1 MPKFQA
7 CTQILWSKLW
17 ITRARLLQPLTA
29 QGLQATGHF
38 LLSLPRT
45 KTEPFQTLCPEVV
58 PGFRL
63 LQQFK
68 GHSRAAPE
76 LS

>member
-7 CTQILWSKLW
+7 CTQLLWSKLW
-17 ITRARLLQPLTA
+17 ITRARLPQPLIA

-38 LLSLPRT
+38 LLRLSRT
-45 KTEPFQTLCPEVV
+45 KTEPFQTLCPDVV
-58 PGFRL
+58 PGIRL
-63 LQQFK
+63 LRQFK
-68 GHSRAAPE
+68 VQSRAAFE